1 MDEYAW
7 PAGPR
12 VPAANAV
19 LRSWAAT
26 VAALPVGARVAGEV
40 IGRQRF
46 GVFILLGGV
55 PNAVALAEVLAMP
68 HGMDL
73 PALGVR
79 VEGEVLW
86 HAEHNHQVKLRLD
99 EWKTS
104 AE

>member
-12 VPAANAV
+12 VPAPDVV

-40 IGRQRF
+40 VGRQPF
-46 GVFILLGGV
+46 GVFILFEGV
-55 PNAVALAEVLAMP
+55 PNAMGLAEITAMQP
-68 HGMDL
+68 GMEL
-73 PALGVR
+73 PALGAH
-79 VEGEVLW
+79 VEGEVFW
-86 HAEHNHQVKLRLD
+86 HSHNLQVRIQLD
-99 EWKTS
+99 EWKAP

>member
-7 PAGPR
+7 PAGPK
-12 VPAANAV
+12 VPTADAV

-46 GVFILLGGV
+46 GVFIVLDGV
-55 PNAVALAEVLAMP
+55 PNAVALAEITATP
-68 HGMDL
+68 HGMEL
-73 PALGVR
+73 PALGAC

-86 HAEHNHQVKLRLD
+86 HADHNHQVKVRLD
-99 EWKTS
+99 DWRTS